1 MTMTGKRDSRDKPSF
16 DVLKRIDDLRNEHG
30 WSEYVLAQRSG
41 IPQPVIF
48 NWKRKNCTPTLVM
61 IEKICTALGITLSQF
76 FSEDGNTENEAD
88 ANSVEMKAIWN
99 LMDPQQREGLLIH
112 LRTVIKK

>member
-1 MTMTGKRDSRDKPSF
+1 MTGKRDSRGKPSF

-30 WSEYVLAQRSG
+30 WSEYELAQRSG

-61 IEKICTALGITLSQF
+61 LEKICVTLGITLSQF

-88 ANSVEMKAIWN
+88 ANSVEMSQIWEH
-99 LMDPQQREGLLIH
+99 MDQKQREGLLIH
-112 LRTVIKK
+112 LRTVIRK